1 MASLERLDIAKTRLQ
16 VSKEALHEADNWT
29 VLAADIEEVNMHHFY
44 FQRVQKGLTF
54 TTMCFVMVHKAF
66 DLFENVWKFF

>member
-29 VLAADIEEVNMHHFY
+29 VLAADIEEVNISIFREY
-44 FQRVQKGLTF
+44 KKGQHLLQ
-54 TTMCFVMVHKAF
+54 CV
-66 DLFENVWKFF
+66 L